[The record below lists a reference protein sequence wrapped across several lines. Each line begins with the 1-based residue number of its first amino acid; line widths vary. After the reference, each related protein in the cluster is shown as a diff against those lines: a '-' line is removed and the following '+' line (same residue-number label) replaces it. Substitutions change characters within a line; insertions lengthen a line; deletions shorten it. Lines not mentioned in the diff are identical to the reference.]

1 MNIIKNGLI
10 ILLSLM
16 VANLI
21 CFNDAYAAASDTKD
35 KVTKTAPSGIS
46 SSETP
51 LPSEQ
56 SSEQQSWFSKYKWW
70 LLGGVA
76 IAAAGA
82 AAAGGGGGGGGG
94 GSDAPSGD
102 DTGNVTVTWS
112 D

>member
-1 MNIIKNGLI
+1 
-10 ILLSLM
+10 M
-16 VANLI
+16 VVNLI
-21 CFNDAYAAASDTKD
+21 CFSETYAAAPGTND

-51 LPSEQ
+51 LPDEQ
-56 SSEQQSWFSKYKWW
+56 KNEQQSWFSKYKWW
-70 LLGGVA
+70 LLGGVV

-82 AAAGGGGGGGGG
+82 AAAGGGGGGET
-94 GSDAPSGD
+94 PSGD